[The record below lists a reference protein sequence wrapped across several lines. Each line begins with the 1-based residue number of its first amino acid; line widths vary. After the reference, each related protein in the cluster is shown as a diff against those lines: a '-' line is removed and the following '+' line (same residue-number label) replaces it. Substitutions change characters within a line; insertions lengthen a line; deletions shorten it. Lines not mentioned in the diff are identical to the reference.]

1 MIVSV
6 RFSDEEGKFL
16 KEFAEFNGISVSELV
31 RKSIFEKIEDEY
43 DLKLYE
49 AAHDE
54 YLADP
59 VTYSLED
66 IKKEFDL

>member
-1 MIVSV
+1 MK
-6 RFSDEEGKFL
+6 RANFL
-16 KEFAEFNGISVSELV
+16 RNLPEFNGISVSELV